1 MQIINPATEEIIFE
15 IKEDTKDT
23 LASKFESLQK
33 TQPSWQQTSL
43 AERVQVLTIFSDLLE
58 KNIEQ
63 LAATLTSEVGKPLQ
77 QSPNE
82 VNGARTRIKWMTG
95 NAEKYLSDETMIAER
110 DLEEKISYEPLGV
123 ICNISA
129 WNYPYLVGVNV
140 FVPALLA
147 GNAVMYKPSEYAT
160 LTGLQIEKL
169 LKEAGVPQDVF
180 HLAIGGKETGEQLLQ
195 LPFDGYFFTGSYKTG
210 KLIYE
215 KVASKMVPCQ
225 CEMGGKDPL
234 YVTDDIADVKNVA
247 AATADGAFYNN
258 GQSCCAVERIYVH
271 ENVYDQYIDEFIKE
285 VRSWKTGLPTEPG
298 VYIGPVSRKEQLSVL
313 ENQIKDAI
321 QKGATVLT
329 GGRRMARKGFYF
341 EPTVVVNAS
350 HQMSLMRDESFGPVI
365 GIMKVKNDGEAVQ
378 LMQDT
383 EYGLT
388 ASVYSNNQARAENI
402 LHQLNAGTGYWNC
415 CDRVSAAV
423 PWSGRKHS
431 GFGSTLSHIGLRAFT
446 KPKAYHLRI
455 LS

>member
-1 MQIINPATEEIIFE
+1 
-15 IKEDTKDT
+15 
-23 LASKFESLQK
+23 
-33 TQPSWQQTSL
+33 
-43 AERVQVLTIFSDLLE
+43 
-58 KNIEQ
+58 
-63 LAATLTSEVGKPLQ
+63 
-77 QSPNE
+77 
-82 VNGARTRIKWMTG
+82 
-95 NAEKYLSDETMIAER
+95 
-110 DLEEKISYEPLGV
+110 
-123 ICNISA
+123 
-129 WNYPYLVGVNV
+129 
-140 FVPALLA
+140 
-147 GNAVMYKPSEYAT
+147 
-160 LTGLQIEKL
+160 
-169 LKEAGVPQDVF
+169 
-180 HLAIGGKETGEQLLQ
+180 
-195 LPFDGYFFTGSYKTG
+195 
-210 KLIYE
+210 
-215 KVASKMVPCQ
+215 MVPCQ